1 MAEEGWTQGNCQA
14 APGFPSLLISALENL
29 GVTEPPRYYS
39 REYEHHGTLRCR
51 VILVVAR
58 SDRYPDILSWRVTA
72 TGFRHQDTYP
82 LAVRKALRY
91 LCRIFERHLTPTP
104 MRFFPPAIRTPV
116 WEARMRSLERRRHE
130 EVLLY
135 QVATYLASLDQL
147 FDEQANLLR
156 EQTHRA
162 EQAELALRLQ
172 QIRAVQAEA
181 RAAAAVSSEAVAQE
195 SLRQARDQRM
205 LEWTRSGT
213 PVPAIGED
221 HVLLGTPVFGWG
233 PLVGNPLAPPE
244 NPGRSTA
251 AAARGATAQPQ
262 ENGDLEDG
270 EPGPLISPENAS
282 SFPREEP
289 TQANESA

>member
-1 MAEEGWTQGNCQA
+1 MD
-14 APGFPSLLISALENL
+14 PGRLPSCTWLPQPLDQCPGKP
-29 GVTEPPRYYS
+29 GVTERPRYYS

-51 VILVVAR
+51 VTLVVAR

-213 PVPAIGED
+213 PVPARGED
-221 HVLLGTPVFGWG
+221 HVLLGTPVFGWV

-251 AAARGATAQPQ
+251 GAAREATTQPR
-262 ENGDLEDG
+262 ENGDLEDSD
-270 EPGPLISPENAS
+270 PGPLISPEGVS
-282 SFPREEP
+282 SSPREEP
-289 TQANESA
+289 TQANEPA